1 MATDRKSW
9 QRVVWVLL
17 PSLYVAG
24 IIIDIN
30 MNISLLQVGTIAMYV
45 ACVVVAAC

>member
-9 QRVVWVLL
+9 QRVIWLLL

-24 IIIDIN
+24 TIIDIN
-30 MNISLLQVGTIAMYV
+30 MNISVLRVGTTAMNV
-45 ACVVVAAC
+45 ACVLVATC